1 MSNFI
6 NKLVNTKVDRRKFL
20 KGSAAVTA
28 AVASLPLAG
37 YDNTL
42 KEASLKEADI
52 AHINTNAGKWVSA
65 ACWHNCG
72 GKCLVKALV
81 VDGVVVRQKTD
92 DLREDTDDNP
102 QQRACL
108 RGRAEQFEAQGADRL
123 KYPMKRKNWKPGGG
137 DKSLR
142 GKDEW
147 ERISWNEALKYIA
160 DEITRIKD
168 KYGVESIYSTS
179 GEPGPLLNKLGSYV
193 SHWGTSS
200 YGAWYAVPHILG
212 IGDGILVRD
221 AVNDRFDL
229 QKSELVVG
237 FGLNP
242 AWSAMGNSTH
252 FYLEMKKKGCKFVI
266 IDPVYTDTAATL
278 EAEWIPI
285 RPGTDMTL
293 QLALAYTMLKED
305 DPVTNPLI
313 DWDFLNH
320 YTYGFDAE
328 HMPPDARENEN
339 FKDYLLGKYDNAP
352 KTPEWA
358 EEISGVPADTIRK
371 LARRIGKNTKTA
383 LLTTWAP
390 ARTHNSDSMPQLFIT
405 LGAMGGHI
413 GKSGHAT
420 GTSCWNNAA
429 NFGKALVVSGSDGM
443 VSKAKTYTPL
453 YLNDTEG
460 WKAISSGSYNPSGV
474 FPSINGKPADWK
486 KVVSKVDLKKKIEKK
501 PINIQMIWHSG
512 SAILQTREGMK
523 EGIQVHRKVE
533 FVLSQSSFLTTNSKY
548 ADIVLPI
555 TTWWEREGNFPSSGC
570 NRDIMLVYSNV
581 IKPIYEAKDD
591 DWINIELGKLLD
603 VPEKDMYPIS
613 QKQRFFN
620 KLVNSTVINK
630 EGTGY
635 EPLVEITAK
644 DIAEFGCTGKP
655 QQGKVPLNKF
665 LEDGIYQVE
674 RHDGDNYGNIAYE
687 KFRKDPVKN
696 PLNSATGLIEIYS
709 QTKAD
714 ILYSQGYNE
723 VSPLPKYVPP
733 RDGYESTYSNF
744 GDKAK
749 GKYPYQ
755 LINPHYIRRSH
766 SIYDNVPW
774 LREALKQPAYISKRS
789 ADEKGIKN
797 GDTVLITSAYG
808 KTLRH
813 AYVTE
818 RIAPGVIGLPHGAW
832 ADLDESNGIDKA
844 GADNYLCGNI
854 STGGGV
860 SGWNTQNV
868 NLEKWTGT
876 PLPADTD
883 VPQRII
889 F

>member
-6 NKLVNTKVDRRKFL
+6 DKLVNTKVDRRKFL
-20 KGSAAVTA
+20 KGSAAVAA
-28 AVASLPLAG
+28 AVAGLPLVA

-42 KEASLKEADI
+42 KETTLKEKDVG
-52 AHINTNAGKWVSA
+52 HINTDTGKWVAA

-72 GKCLVKALV
+72 GRCLVKALV
-81 VDGVVVRQKTD
+81 VEGVVVRQKTD

-123 KYPMKRKNWKPGGG
+123 KYPMKRKHWKPGGG

-160 DEITRIKD
+160 DEIIRIKN
-168 KYGVESIYSTS
+168 KYGVESIFSTS
-179 GEPGPLLNKLGSYV
+179 IEPAALLNKIGPYV
-193 SHWGTSS
+193 SHWGTTS
-200 YGAWYAVPHILG
+200 YGAWHAVPHILG
-212 IGDGILVRD
+212 IGDGGVVKDKI
-221 AVNDRFDL
+221 NDRFDL

-242 AWSAMGNSTH
+242 AWSSFGNQTH
-252 FYLEMKKKGCKFVI
+252 WYLEMKKKGCKFVI

-285 RPGTDMTL
+285 KPGTDMTL
-293 QLALAYTMLKED
+293 QLALAYTMLQED
-305 DPVTNPLI
+305 DPVKNPLI
-313 DWDFLNH
+313 DWDFLNCC
-320 YTYGFDAE
+320 TYGFDAE
-328 HMPPDARENEN
+328 HMPPDAIVNEN
-339 FKDYLLGKYDNAP
+339 FKDYLLGKYDNIP

-358 EEISGVPADTIRK
+358 EEICGVSSDTTRK
-371 LARRIGKNTKTA
+371 LARRIGKNTRVS
-383 LLTTWAP
+383 LLTSWAS
-390 ARTHNSDSMPQLFIT
+390 ARTYDSDSLPQLFIT

-413 GKSGHAT
+413 GKSGHNT
-420 GTSCWNNAA
+420 GVSCSGTCG
-429 NFGKALVVSGSDGM
+429 NFGKALVVAGSDGM

-460 WKAISSGSYNPSGV
+460 WKAILEGSYNPSAV

-486 KVVSKVDLKKKIEKK
+486 KLLSKVDLTKKVEKK
-501 PINIQMIWHSG
+501 PINIQMIWHSAN
-512 SAILQTREGMK
+512 AILQSREGMK
-523 EGIQVHRKVE
+523 QGIQVHRKVE

-555 TTWWEREGNFPSSGC
+555 TTWWERGGNFAPSC

-591 DWINIELGKLLD
+591 EWVNIQLGKLLD

-613 QKQRFFN
+613 EKQRFFN
-620 KLVNSTVINK
+620 KLANSTVINK

-635 EPLVEITAK
+635 EPLVEITSK
-644 DIAEFGCTGKP
+644 DIEEWGCEGKL
-655 QQGKVPLNKF
+655 QSGRVPLNKF
-665 LEDGIYQVE
+665 LADGIYQVE

-687 KFRKDPVKN
+687 KFRNDPVKN

-714 ILYSQGYNE
+714 ILYSQGYSE
-723 VSPLPKYVPP
+723 ISPLPKYVSPKN
-733 RDGYESTYSNF
+733 GYENTYLNLEN
-744 GDKAK
+744 KTK

-755 LINPHYIRRSH
+755 LINPHYPRRSH
-766 SIYDNVPW
+766 TIYDNVPW
-774 LREALKQPAYISKRS
+774 LREAMKQPAYISKRD
-789 ADEKGIKN
+789 ADEKKIKN

-818 RIAPGVIGLPHGAW
+818 RIVPGVIGLPHGSW
-832 ADLDESNGIDKA
+832 VDVDESNGIDKA

-854 STGGGV
+854 STGAGV

-868 NLEKWTGT
+868 DLEKWTGS
-876 PLPADTD
+876 PLPDD
-883 VPQRII
+883 VNIPQRII